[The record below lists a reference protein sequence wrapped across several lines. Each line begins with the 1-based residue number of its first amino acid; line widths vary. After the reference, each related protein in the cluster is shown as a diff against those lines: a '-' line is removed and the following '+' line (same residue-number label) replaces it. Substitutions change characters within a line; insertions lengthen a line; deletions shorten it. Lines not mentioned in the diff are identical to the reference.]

1 MATTTAKKPARKTMS
16 RKATKHADQATTVEF
31 LQRAIED
38 LDLARTHAS
47 KDMKTAIDAAMD
59 RMQDL
64 TVDLRKRAE
73 DEASDWQKTI
83 EDTTEDMRRELG
95 RRAIRAQKSPD
106 ALSELAAEIEKRNAE
121 LAR

>member
-1 MATTTAKKPARKTMS
+1 MATTTKRPSKKTPARTASK
-16 RKATKHADQATTVEF
+16 RPDQATTVEF

-38 LDLARTHAS
+38 LDHARTHAG
-47 KDMKTAIDAAMD
+47 KDMKSAIDAAME
-59 RMQDL
+59 RMKDL

-95 RRAIRAQKSPD
+95 RRAVRAQQTPD